1 MALTGVDKFQ
11 AKLLRVGKATEAVKL
26 WGSIGFQAIDIISQR
41 TLKGKDVKGV
51 PFTAYSRKAYF
62 FNLGSEANPTW
73 KTLKFG
79 YAEFKRIK
87 GGSKYGRG
95 VNLHADGDMFAA
107 MKAKSTAKNTT
118 LYFSKTEEAKKAF
131 YHHKGMGNN
140 PKREFFDLSRMEKK
154 ELMGL
159 MISEIK
165 KAANG

>member
-1 MALTGVDKFQ
+1 MALVGVDKFQ
-11 AKLLRVGKATEAVKL
+11 AKLVRVGKASEGVKL
-26 WGSIGFQAIDIISQR
+26 WGRIGFEAIDMISQR

-62 FNLGSEANPTW
+62 FNLGSDANPTW

-87 GGSKYGRG
+87 GGSKFGRG
-95 VNLHADGDMFAA
+95 TNLHASGNMFAA
-107 MKAKSTAKNTT
+107 MKAKSTSRNTT
-118 LYFSKTEEAKKAF
+118 LFFSKPLENKKAF
-131 YHHKGMGNN
+131 IHHKGIGSM

-159 MISEIK
+159 MAAEVR
-165 KAANG
+165 KAAK